1 MWVTDRHP
9 TRPSDPYATLGRL
22 SSRPYNF
29 GDVYSTGFYVSDLP
43 NENLGWEYSI
53 TWNYGLDFA
62 VLNNRL
68 TGTIEY
74 YVTNT
79 KDLLLRVNLPPTSGV
94 SSFWSNVGETQ
105 NKGIELSLN
114 GVIVNSPSGFTWDLG
129 FNFYANRNEL
139 MALASG
145 QLRDEAN
152 WWFVGY
158 PINVI
163 FDHEKIGLW
172 QEGDQY
178 RDSYEPGGNVGMIKV
193 KYTGEFN
200 SDGSPTRKIGPE
212 DRQILSVDPKF
223 MGGFNTRLAYKGFDL
238 TAVGAFKS
246 GGTLISTLYSASGY
260 LNLMTGR
267 RGNVKVDYWTP
278 ENTDAKYPNPA
289 GVLSGDNPKY
299 GNTLGYFDA
308 SYLKIRTI
316 SLGYNIDNFSG
327 VKNAGIERLRLY
339 VTLQNPFV
347 LFSPYNKESGMDP
360 ETNSYGNENA
370 ATTGTY
376 QRRLLTIGT
385 NTPTTRNYLIGL
397 ELAF

>member
-1 MWVTDRHP
+1 M
-9 TRPSDPYATLGRL
+9 
-22 SSRPYNF
+22 
-29 GDVYSTGFYVSDLP
+29 
-43 NENLGWEYSI
+43 
-53 TWNYGLDFA
+53 
-62 VLNNRL
+62 
-68 TGTIEY
+68 
-74 YVTNT
+74 
-79 KDLLLRVNLPPTSGV
+79 
-94 SSFWSNVGETQ
+94 
-105 NKGIELSLN
+105 
-114 GVIVNSPSGFTWDLG
+114 IVNSPSGFTWDLG

-139 MALASG
+139 LALASG

-163 FDHEKIGLW
+163 FDNEKIGLW

-178 RDSYEPGGNVGMIKV
+178 RDILEPGGNVGMIKV

-316 SLGYNIDNFSG
+316 SLGYNIDNFQG
-327 VKNAGIERLRLY
+327 IKNAGIERLRLY

>member
-1 MWVTDRHP
+1 
-9 TRPSDPYATLGRL
+9 
-22 SSRPYNF
+22 
-29 GDVYSTGFYVSDLP
+29 
-43 NENLGWEYSI
+43 
-53 TWNYGLDFA
+53 
-62 VLNNRL
+62 
-68 TGTIEY
+68 
-74 YVTNT
+74 
-79 KDLLLRVNLPPTSGV
+79 
-94 SSFWSNVGETQ
+94 
-105 NKGIELSLN
+105 
-114 GVIVNSPSGFTWDLG
+114 
-129 FNFYANRNEL
+129 
-139 MALASG
+139 
-145 QLRDEAN
+145 
-152 WWFVGY
+152 
-158 PINVI
+158 
-163 FDHEKIGLW
+163 
-172 QEGDQY
+172 
-178 RDSYEPGGNVGMIKV
+178 MIKV

-316 SLGYNIDNFSG
+316 SLGYNIDNFQG
-327 VKNAGIERLRLY
+327 IKNAGIERLRLY